1 MKRFVNSILLLKSLA
16 SLSTAVHPWTIFTIK
31 NVPPKLAR
39 ITINKIITFFIKGS
53 NIIVGSS
60 VTLLPNP
67 SIKLYQLFPSDLL
80 EQMRIKLEI
89 LHDLLGSES
98 QYATVEAK
106 NGRFCRFDL

>member
-60 VTLLPNP
+60 VTLLALTDYVGNYYR
-67 SIKLYQLFPSDLL
+67 SLL
-80 EQMRIKLEI
+80 IQEG
-89 LHDLLGSES
+89 DA
-98 QYATVEAK
+98 YFFAT
-106 NGRFCRFDL
+106 N